1 MRCETVVVPTS
12 HGQATLECSLQVEPI
27 LPLIEAMLLR
37 GTCPNVEDCCLLLS
51 LQLRL
56 VFQIGPDDQQ
66 LFVCVRVGVCFTL
79 LEKSSSMFDML
90 AGCCK
95 FAAVAALYKH
105 QPSGIA
111 KHDSEWPATSSSW
124 MDINIRETCWHI
136 ADSCHR
142 WRHVAS
148 RHQIP
153 ASFQLDEGAEEA
165 GKDNGRVEWW
175 WCDFLFSRWV
185 CSCIDAQSGP
195 NIRSPTPS
203 CSLGFLNRG
212 RSPPPSLPVAIEGG
226 LERLF
231 AHLAMRRLRSPA
243 SGLRTCR

>member
-1 MRCETVVVPTS
+1 MDRTINSCLCVCACVFALPCWRRVALCS
-12 HGQATLECSLQVEPI
+12 MCSL
-27 LPLIEAMLLR
+27 
-37 GTCPNVEDCCLLLS
+37 
-51 LQLRL
+51 
-56 VFQIGPDDQQ
+56 
-66 LFVCVRVGVCFTL
+66 
-79 LEKSSSMFDML
+79 
-90 AGCCK
+90 
-95 FAAVAALYKH
+95 AAVSSPQSPLCTNINL
-105 QPSGIA
+105 SGIA

-142 WRHVAS
+142 WRHVAP

-195 NIRSPTPS
+195 NIRPPTPK
-203 CSLGFLNRG
+203 L
-212 RSPPPSLPVAIEGG
+212 
-226 LERLF
+226 
-231 AHLAMRRLRSPA
+231 
-243 SGLRTCR
+243 